1 MWLVPL
7 EQAPGQLA
15 TEEPPG
21 RPPDEVEAG
30 SSEGEEGVKEE
41 VESEVD
47 SGTEA
52 DEHRTASDAEAE
64 LRRGTRLRHVTQWY
78 GDPVSSD
85 VLDEV

>member
-1 MWLVPL
+1 M
-7 EQAPGQLA
+7 
-15 TEEPPG
+15 EPPG
-21 RPPDEVEAG
+21 KPPDDPTCQTDDEVEAG

-47 SGTEA
+47 SSTEA

-64 LRRGTRLRHVTQWY
+64 PRRGTRLRHATQWY